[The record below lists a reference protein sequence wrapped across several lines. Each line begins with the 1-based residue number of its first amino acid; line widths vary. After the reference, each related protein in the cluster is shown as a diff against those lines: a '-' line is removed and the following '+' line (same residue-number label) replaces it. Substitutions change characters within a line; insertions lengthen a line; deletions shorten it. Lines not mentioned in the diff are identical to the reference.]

1 MIKVELHLMDAQE
14 AAWFATFSDALMQY
28 RAQKR
33 RAQQAEFHGID
44 ATPEPEAAPE
54 AEVEPGEEPEP
65 QVVGHIEPAAP
76 TLAELTATVQA
87 SLAGENMAAQ
97 VLKVKRLLEQYGAKV
112 LSEVPE
118 DKRAELIGSL

>member
-65 QVVGHIEPAAP
+65 QVVGHIAPTP
-76 TLAELTATVQA
+76 TLAELTAAVQA
-87 SLAGENMAAQ
+87 TLTGETMPAQ